1 MLMAAA
7 ALLSSAFAGP
17 QGAVRQLQ
25 PDPGFAASFS
35 RLCGYNPAGAE
46 DQRLISTQYASRGAS
61 SQSVRSSSLGSIPP
75 DVVDV
80 GDTAVITDN
89 GTIIQPP
96 NNFDLKNRALLM
108 TPDGDGYRATREDIE
123 FIDDVGTKL
132 AGFLSLDGV
141 SPDSDDGYI
150 EVQLDE
156 AGFPFFGEIHSSLFV
171 GTNGY
176 ITLGAPDIS
185 ARVSPSILA
194 TGPPRIAPL
203 WADLSASKKGGVFY
217 NRVGETHVITW
228 KKLSQ
233 PIYGGKSTFQVQ
245 LHDDGRIAFVYKK
258 CESHASLTGISP
270 GNRADA
276 QPVDLSSPPSTPLAE
291 PFFELFAEERRLDL
305 AALTRVFYRS
315 HQDEF
320 DTIYIWTDFQF
331 DNGLGVAHSFN
342 VRNDIQGIGI
352 PIFDRSALFGSD
364 SRLSTMITMGT
375 VGSWADDPHERVAGL
390 NSAVAIVCHELGH
403 RWLSYI
409 QFDGAR
415 GLQDNLLG
423 RDESHWSF
431 LVDTRTRDEGNFS
444 SLMEGNAWNTIAG
457 GGFVTGQNAVNYFSP
472 LDQYLMGLRPPDEV
486 GDISY
491 VVTDSS
497 LTAFLRDK
505 SPVAGFS
512 ISGTRKKISIQRI
525 IDREGPRLP
534 AADVSE
540 KRFRVGFVLLVQ
552 PGTSPSGATL
562 RKVEN
567 YREALVSYFSLAT
580 GRRASI
586 DVSLGNEGQS
596 GR

>member
-1 MLMAAA
+1 MLTVAV
-7 ALLSSAFAGP
+7 ALLSSVSASSPGAFRHLQAH
-17 QGAVRQLQ
+17 QGFGGALSPV
-25 PDPGFAASFS
+25 
-35 RLCGYNPAGAE
+35 CGYNPVGAD
-46 DQRLISTQYASRGAS
+46 DQRLLSTLYSSSRASR
-61 SQSVRSSSLGSIPP
+61 QSARSILRSTPP
-75 DVVDV
+75 GVADV

-89 GTIIQPP
+89 GTIVQPP
-96 NNFDLKNRALLM
+96 NSFDLKNRSLLM
-108 TPDGDGYRATREDIE
+108 TPDGDGYRITREGIE
-123 FIDDVGTKL
+123 FIDDVGARL
-132 AGFLSLDGV
+132 AGFLSVDGI
-141 SPDSDDGYI
+141 SPDADDGSV
-150 EVQLDE
+150 EVQLNE
-156 AGFPFFGEIHSSLFV
+156 AGFPFFGQTNSSIFV

-176 ITLGAPDIS
+176 ITLGTPDTS
-185 ARVSPSILA
+185 ARISPSILA

-203 WADLSASKKGGVFY
+203 WADLSTSKKGGVFY
-217 NRVGETHVITW
+217 NRVGQTHVITW

-233 PIYGGKSTFQVQ
+233 PAHAGKSTFQVQ

-258 CESHASLTGISP
+258 CETHASLTGISP

-305 AALTRVFYRS
+305 AALTRAFYRT
-315 HQDEF
+315 HADEF

-331 DNGLGVAHSFN
+331 DNGTGLAHSFN

-352 PIFDRSALFGSD
+352 PLFDRSALFGSN

-375 VGSWADDPHERVAGL
+375 VSSWADDPQERVAGL

-431 LVDTRTRDEGNFS
+431 LVDTRTRDEGSFS
-444 SLMEGNAWNTIAG
+444 SLMEGNAWNTIAS

-512 ISGTRKKISIQRI
+512 VSGTRKKISIQRI
-525 IDREGPRLP
+525 IDREGPRIP
-534 AADVSE
+534 SADVSQ
-540 KRFRVGFVLLVQ
+540 KQFRVAFVLLVQ
-552 PGTSPSGATL
+552 PGTSPSNATL
-562 RKVEN
+562 RKVET

-580 GRRASI
+580 GRRASL
-586 DVSLGNEGQS
+586 DVSLGNNGPAA
-596 GR
+596 R